1 MISPLVYAYGIF
13 TYQGTVVISYILAE
27 ICIFQ
32 FTMGLVSQNCP
43 WLLGKPV
50 VNGNAYLDQ
59 KIRYYYVSLKLFA
72 LTNILKK
79 AISMDLYIYTS

>member
-1 MISPLVYAYGIF
+1 MFSPRY
-13 TYQGTVVISYILAE
+13 
-27 ICIFQ
+27 CIFQ

-43 WLLGKPV
+43 WLLEKPV

-59 KIRYYYVSLKLFA
+59 KIRYYYVSSKLFV

-79 AISMDLYIYTS
+79 AISTELYIYLYFIVKITDMIT